1 MIDRVLRFP
10 LTTDQVIPTS
20 YSQSN
25 LGTIDEWSSTKDF
38 TLKSLLER
46 KNDRAMINTCLND
59 LLRLLAC
66 IYDQAQRV
74 PSISRSHV
82 VKKMPN

>member
-1 MIDRVLRFP
+1 MINGFLRFS

-20 YSQSN
+20 CSQSH
-25 LGTIDEWSSTKDF
+25 LGAIDEWSSMEDF
-38 TLKSLLER
+38 TLKNLLR
-46 KNDRAMINTCLND
+46 TKDDRAMSNTCLND

-66 IYDQAQRV
+66 ICNQAQRV
-74 PSISRSHV
+74 PRISRSHV